1 MNLKKQKSMKNSI
14 LILSILFC
22 CNLLCGCSDSDET
35 DSRQFPPKLIS
46 IIPKAG
52 STGGTAI
59 ISGVYF
65 SETVTDNKVFIN
77 GVQAEISDATN
88 NRLVITLPDN
98 PNGEYTVKVSVK
110 EQTVE
115 GLKITYATAPA
126 PPELAV
132 LQVMP
137 SSAYAGD
144 EVLLIGQCFS
154 SSVDENEVTIN
165 GVKAE
170 VKEVISSSQL
180 RIIIPDTQEGTYP
193 IRVKVG
199 NKEANSPLFTYLHII
214 TLTTTSLTPITGN
227 PGDEV
232 VLTGEG
238 FGSKPSDVKVTVNG
252 KEAEVKEVTP
262 GTLTIV
268 MPENEPGRY
277 PVVVTTEEKTV
288 DNLSFTYL
296 DKTTYTV
303 ATVAGSGTAGSA
315 NGTGAAASFKFPET
329 LSLTPDGSIWIVER
343 NNAVRR
349 MDKDFNVTTVASGAS
364 FKSSY
369 SGAFDKNGNLYVAN
383 KDLKN
388 IVKVTA
394 NGTTTVFTCQTTF
407 SAPMGIAFD
416 NDNCLYVADRDA
428 KKIFKLT
435 IDGELRMTYDM
446 SDEKQGPCAIAV
458 DKKGRVLAAN
468 GASFKLFMFETDGTK
483 RTIFGNGI
491 KPVAETYSDGEPG
504 DLSKATM
511 GIVFGS
517 LSFDDSGTLYFGD
530 WNCHTIRSL
539 TPDANG
545 DYSKGT
551 LKTIAGLP
559 FKPGKTDG
567 AGQNAT
573 FKNPAGLL
581 VNGNI
586 IYVADEQNNLI
597 RSITINK

>member
-1 MNLKKQKSMKNSI
+1 MKNSI

-126 PPELAV
+126 PPELTV

-170 VKEVISSSQL
+170 VKEVVSSSQL

-329 LSLTPDGSIWIVER
+329 LSLAPDGSIWIVER

-545 DYSKGT
+545 DYSEGT

-559 FKPGKTDG
+559 LKPGKTDG
-567 AGQNAT
+567 AGQHAT

>member
-1 MNLKKQKSMKNSI
+1 MKNSI

-126 PPELAV
+126 PPELTV

-170 VKEVISSSQL
+170 VKEVVSSSQL

-329 LSLTPDGSIWIVER
+329 LSLAPDGSIWIVER

-468 GASFKLFMFETDGTK
+468 GASFKLFMLETDGTK

-545 DYSKGT
+545 DYSERT

-559 FKPGKTDG
+559 LKPGKTDG

>member
-1 MNLKKQKSMKNSI
+1 MKNSI

-126 PPELAV
+126 PPELTV

-170 VKEVISSSQL
+170 VKEVVSPSQL

-329 LSLTPDGSIWIVER
+329 LSLAPDGSIWIVER

-545 DYSKGT
+545 DYSEGT

-559 FKPGKTDG
+559 LKPGKTDG

>member
-1 MNLKKQKSMKNSI
+1 MKNSI

-98 PNGEYTVKVSVK
+98 PNAEYTVKVSVK

-126 PPELAV
+126 PPELTV

-170 VKEVISSSQL
+170 VKEVVSSSQL

-329 LSLTPDGSIWIVER
+329 LSLAPDGSIWIVER

-545 DYSKGT
+545 DYSEGT

-559 FKPGKTDG
+559 LKPGKTDG

>member
-1 MNLKKQKSMKNSI
+1 MKNSI

-126 PPELAV
+126 PPELTV

-170 VKEVISSSQL
+170 VKEVVSSSQL

-288 DNLSFTYL
+288 DSLSFTYL

-329 LSLTPDGSIWIVER
+329 LSLAPDGSIWIVER

-545 DYSKGT
+545 DYSEGT

-559 FKPGKTDG
+559 LKPGKTDG

>member
-1 MNLKKQKSMKNSI
+1 MKNSI

>member
-1 MNLKKQKSMKNSI
+1 MKNSI

-126 PPELAV
+126 PPELTV

-170 VKEVISSSQL
+170 VKEVVSSSQL

-268 MPENEPGRY
+268 MTENEPGRY

-329 LSLTPDGSIWIVER
+329 LSLAPDGSIWIVER

-545 DYSKGT
+545 DYSEGT

-559 FKPGKTDG
+559 LKPGKTDG

>member
-1 MNLKKQKSMKNSI
+1 MKNSI

-110 EQTVE
+110 EQPVE

-126 PPELAV
+126 PPELTV

-170 VKEVISSSQL
+170 VKEVVSSSQL

-329 LSLTPDGSIWIVER
+329 LSLAPDGSIWIVER

-545 DYSKGT
+545 DYSEGT

-559 FKPGKTDG
+559 LKPGKTDG

>member
-1 MNLKKQKSMKNSI
+1 MKNSI

-77 GVQAEISDATN
+77 GVQAEISDATI

-165 GVKAE
+165 GMKAE

-232 VLTGEG
+232 W
-238 FGSKPSDVKVTVNG
+238 
-252 KEAEVKEVTP
+252 A
-262 GTLTIV
+262 
-268 MPENEPGRY
+268 
-277 PVVVTTEEKTV
+277 
-288 DNLSFTYL
+288 
-296 DKTTYTV
+296 
-303 ATVAGSGTAGSA
+303 
-315 NGTGAAASFKFPET
+315 
-329 LSLTPDGSIWIVER
+329 
-343 NNAVRR
+343 
-349 MDKDFNVTTVASGAS
+349 
-364 FKSSY
+364 
-369 SGAFDKNGNLYVAN
+369 
-383 KDLKN
+383 
-388 IVKVTA
+388 
-394 NGTTTVFTCQTTF
+394 
-407 SAPMGIAFD
+407 
-416 NDNCLYVADRDA
+416 
-428 KKIFKLT
+428 
-435 IDGELRMTYDM
+435 
-446 SDEKQGPCAIAV
+446 
-458 DKKGRVLAAN
+458 
-468 GASFKLFMFETDGTK
+468 
-483 RTIFGNGI
+483 
-491 KPVAETYSDGEPG
+491 
-504 DLSKATM
+504 
-511 GIVFGS
+511 
-517 LSFDDSGTLYFGD
+517 
-530 WNCHTIRSL
+530 
-539 TPDANG
+539 
-545 DYSKGT
+545 
-551 LKTIAGLP
+551 
-559 FKPGKTDG
+559 
-567 AGQNAT
+567 
-573 FKNPAGLL
+573 
-581 VNGNI
+581 
-586 IYVADEQNNLI
+586 
-597 RSITINK
+597 

>member
-1 MNLKKQKSMKNSI
+1 MKNSI

-126 PPELAV
+126 PPELTV

-170 VKEVISSSQL
+170 VKEVVSSSQL

-329 LSLTPDGSIWIVER
+329 LSLAPDGSIWIVER

-545 DYSKGT
+545 DYSEGT

-559 FKPGKTDG
+559 LKPGKTDG

>member
-1 MNLKKQKSMKNSI
+1 M
-14 LILSILFC
+14 
-22 CNLLCGCSDSDET
+22 
-35 DSRQFPPKLIS
+35 
-46 IIPKAG
+46 
-52 STGGTAI
+52 
-59 ISGVYF
+59 
-65 SETVTDNKVFIN
+65 
-77 GVQAEISDATN
+77 
-88 NRLVITLPDN
+88 
-98 PNGEYTVKVSVK
+98 
-110 EQTVE
+110 
-115 GLKITYATAPA
+115 
-126 PPELAV
+126 
-132 LQVMP
+132 
-137 SSAYAGD
+137 
-144 EVLLIGQCFS
+144 
-154 SSVDENEVTIN
+154 
-165 GVKAE
+165 
-170 VKEVISSSQL
+170 
-180 RIIIPDTQEGTYP
+180 
-193 IRVKVG
+193 
-199 NKEANSPLFTYLHII
+199 FTYLHII

-329 LSLTPDGSIWIVER
+329 LSLAPDGSIWIVER

-545 DYSKGT
+545 DYSEGT

-559 FKPGKTDG
+559 LKPGKTDG

>member
-1 MNLKKQKSMKNSI
+1 MKNSI

-165 GVKAE
+165 GVKAK

-268 MPENEPGRY
+268 MPENESGRY

-329 LSLTPDGSIWIVER
+329 LSLAPDGSIWIVER

-559 FKPGKTDG
+559 LNPGKTDG

>member
-1 MNLKKQKSMKNSI
+1 MKNSI
-14 LILSILFC
+14 FILSILFC
-22 CNLLCGCSDSDET
+22 CNLFCGCSDSDET
-35 DSRQFPPKLIS
+35 GARQLPPKLIS

-52 STGGTAI
+52 SAGGTAI

-77 GVQAEISDATN
+77 GVQAEITDATN
-88 NRLVITLPDN
+88 NRLVITLPEN
-98 PNGEYTVKVSVK
+98 PNGEHPVKVSVK

-115 GLKITYATAPA
+115 GLKITYAEAPA

-144 EVLLIGQCFS
+144 EVLLIGQRFS
-154 SSVDENEVTIN
+154 SSTDENEVIIN

-170 VKEVISSSQL
+170 VKEVVSSSQL

-199 NKEANSPLFTYLHII
+199 NKETNSPLFTYLHII
-214 TLTTTSLTPITGN
+214 TLTTTSLTPVTGN

-238 FGSKPSDVKVTVNG
+238 FGNRPSDVKVTVNG

-262 GTLTIV
+262 STLTIV
-268 MPENEPGRY
+268 IPENEPGKY

-288 DNLSFTYL
+288 DNLNFTYL
-296 DKTTYTV
+296 DKTTYTI
-303 ATVAGSGTAGSA
+303 ATVAGSGSAGSTDGV
-315 NGTGAAASFKFPET
+315 GTAASFKFPET
-329 LSLTPDGSIWIVER
+329 LSLAPDGSIWIVER

-349 MDKDFNVTTVASGAS
+349 MDKNSNVTTIASGSS

-369 SGAFDKNGNLYVAN
+369 SGAFDKDGNLYVAN

-394 NGTTTVFTCQTTF
+394 DGTTTVFTCQTTF
-407 SAPMGIAFD
+407 LSPMGIAFD

-428 KKIFKLT
+428 RKIFKLT

-468 GASFKLFMFETDGTK
+468 GSSFKLFMFETDGTR

-491 KPVAETYSDGEPG
+491 KPTADIYSDGEPG

-551 LKTIAGLP
+551 LRTIAGLP
-559 FKPGKTDG
+559 LTPGKTDG
-567 AGQNAT
+567 AGQSAT

-581 VNGNI
+581 IIDNI

>member
-1 MNLKKQKSMKNSI
+1 MKNSI

-126 PPELAV
+126 PPELTV

-170 VKEVISSSQL
+170 VKEVVSSSQL

-315 NGTGAAASFKFPET
+315 NGTGATASFKFPET
-329 LSLTPDGSIWIVER
+329 LSLAPDGSIWIVER

-545 DYSKGT
+545 DYSEGT

-559 FKPGKTDG
+559 LKPGKTDG

>member
-1 MNLKKQKSMKNSI
+1 MKYSI

-126 PPELAV
+126 PPELTV

-170 VKEVISSSQL
+170 VKEVVSSSQL

-329 LSLTPDGSIWIVER
+329 LSLAPDGSIWIVER

-545 DYSKGT
+545 DYSEGT

-559 FKPGKTDG
+559 LKPGKTDG

>member
-1 MNLKKQKSMKNSI
+1 MKNSI
-14 LILSILFC
+14 FILSILFC
-22 CNLLCGCSDSDET
+22 CNLFCGCSDSDET
-35 DSRQFPPKLIS
+35 GAQQLPPKLIS

-52 STGGTAI
+52 SAGGTAI

-77 GVQAEISDATN
+77 GVQAEITDATN
-88 NRLVITLPDN
+88 NRLVITLPEN
-98 PNGEYTVKVSVK
+98 PNGEHPVKVSVK

-115 GLKITYATAPA
+115 GLKITYAAAPA

-170 VKEVISSSQL
+170 VKEVVSSSQL
-180 RIIIPDTQEGTYP
+180 RIIIPDTQEGVYP

-199 NKEANSPLFTYLHII
+199 NKEANSPLFTYLHTI

-232 VLTGEG
+232 VLAGEG
-238 FGSKPSDVKVTVNG
+238 FGSKPSNVKVTVNG
-252 KEAEVKEVTP
+252 KEAEVKKVTP
-262 GTLTIV
+262 STLTIV

-315 NGTGAAASFKFPET
+315 NGTGTAASFKFPET
-329 LSLTPDGSIWIVER
+329 LSLAPDGSIWIVER

-349 MDKDFNVTTVASGAS
+349 MDKDFNVTTIASGAS

-394 NGTTTVFTCQTTF
+394 NGTTTVFKCQTTF

-468 GASFKLFMFETDGTK
+468 GASFKLFMFETDGTR

-491 KPVAETYSDGEPG
+491 KPTADIYSDGEPG

-551 LKTIAGLP
+551 LRTIAGLP
-559 FKPGKTDG
+559 LTPGKTDG
-567 AGQNAT
+567 AGQSAT

-581 VNGNI
+581 IIDNI

>member
-1 MNLKKQKSMKNSI
+1 MKNSI

-126 PPELAV
+126 PPELTV

-154 SSVDENEVTIN
+154 SSVDEKEVTIN

-170 VKEVISSSQL
+170 VKEVVSSSQL

-329 LSLTPDGSIWIVER
+329 LSLAPDGSIWIVER

-545 DYSKGT
+545 DYSEGT

-559 FKPGKTDG
+559 LKPGKTDG

>member
-1 MNLKKQKSMKNSI
+1 MKNSI

-126 PPELAV
+126 PPELTV

-170 VKEVISSSQL
+170 VKEVVSSSQL

-329 LSLTPDGSIWIVER
+329 LSLAPDGSIWIVER

-517 LSFDDSGTLYFGD
+517 LSFNDSGTLYFGD

-545 DYSKGT
+545 DYSEGT

-559 FKPGKTDG
+559 LKPGKTDG

>member
-1 MNLKKQKSMKNSI
+1 MKNSI

-329 LSLTPDGSIWIVER
+329 LSLAPDGSIWIVER

-551 LKTIAGLP
+551 S
-559 FKPGKTDG
+559 
-567 AGQNAT
+567 NS
-573 FKNPAGLL
+573 
-581 VNGNI
+581 
-586 IYVADEQNNLI
+586 
-597 RSITINK
+597 RR

>member
-1 MNLKKQKSMKNSI
+1 M
-14 LILSILFC
+14 
-22 CNLLCGCSDSDET
+22 
-35 DSRQFPPKLIS
+35 
-46 IIPKAG
+46 
-52 STGGTAI
+52 
-59 ISGVYF
+59 
-65 SETVTDNKVFIN
+65 
-77 GVQAEISDATN
+77 
-88 NRLVITLPDN
+88 
-98 PNGEYTVKVSVK
+98 SVK

-126 PPELAV
+126 PPELTV

-170 VKEVISSSQL
+170 VKEVVSSSQL

-329 LSLTPDGSIWIVER
+329 LSLAPDGSIWIVER

-545 DYSKGT
+545 DYSEGT

-559 FKPGKTDG
+559 LKPGKTDG

>member
-1 MNLKKQKSMKNSI
+1 MKNSI

-22 CNLLCGCSDSDET
+22 CNLFCGCSDSDET

-77 GVQAEISDATN
+77 GVQAEISDATI

-165 GVKAE
+165 GMKAE

-214 TLTTTSLTPITGN
+214 TLTTNSLTPITGN

-303 ATVAGSGTAGSA
+303 ATVAGSGTAGSV

-329 LSLTPDGSIWIVER
+329 LSLAPDGSIWIVER

-559 FKPGKTDG
+559 LKPGKTDG